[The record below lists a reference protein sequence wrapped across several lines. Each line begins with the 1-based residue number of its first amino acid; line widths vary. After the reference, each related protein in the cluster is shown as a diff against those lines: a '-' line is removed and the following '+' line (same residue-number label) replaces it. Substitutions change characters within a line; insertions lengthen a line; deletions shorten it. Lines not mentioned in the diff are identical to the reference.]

1 MHSGDADGEW
11 YGNTACGTLLATGG
25 TLYGPASIP
34 AGSSAAPLTPWT
46 EISQS
51 AVTGSGTAGDP
62 YKIVTVD
69 AAGTSGLQVTE
80 TDTYVVGQESY
91 RDDVV
96 VTNTASSAATGVL
109 SRAGDCYLQ
118 DSDTGYGIYDAGT
131 GAITCTTS
139 LTPGSRIEQML
150 PLTAASNYFEGF
162 YNTLW
167 ANIGTQAPFPNTCDC
182 AIDEDNSLGLSWN
195 LNLAAGASTTDS
207 SIVTFSPLGAEPVT
221 LTKTADAS
229 SVVAG
234 GSDGYTITA
243 TNPNTSAV
251 TLTSLSD
258 TLGAGFSYQSGTT
271 TGATTA
277 DPAIGGQTLTWGS
290 IVVPAGGTASVHFG
304 VTASSTPGT
313 YSDDAEGAATG
324 FTVVG
329 TGAAA
334 PVTVTAGTVAPS
346 HLVVNAATGEIRRFD
361 DRLGRVDQ
369 CQYLGPR
376 RQQVGGL
383 HARCQRDLHGRHRR
397 HGHHVVCHHPERGGR
412 LVFARGSVWR

>member
-1 MHSGDADGEW
+1 M
-11 YGNTACGTLLATGG
+11 
-25 TLYGPASIP
+25 
-34 AGSSAAPLTPWT
+34 
-46 EISQS
+46 
-51 AVTGSGTAGDP
+51 TGSGTAGDP

-69 AAGTSGLQVTE
+69 AAGTTGIQVTE
-80 TDTYVVGQESY
+80 TDTYVVGQGPD

-96 VTNTASSAATGVL
+96 VDNTGGSAATGVL
-109 SRAGDCYLQ
+109 YRGGDCYLQ
-118 DSDTGYGIYDAGT
+118 DSDTGFGIYDAGT

-150 PLTAASNYFEGF
+150 PLTAGSDYFEGF

-182 AIDEDNSLGLSWN
+182 ATDKDNSLGLSWN

-243 TNPNTSAV
+243 TNSNTSAV

-277 DPAIGGQTLTWGS
+277 DPSVSGQTLTWGS
-290 IVVPAGGTASVHFG
+290 ISVPAGGTASVHFG

-313 YSDDAEGAATG
+313 YSDDAEGAASG

-334 PVTVTAGTVAPS
+334 PVTVTAGTVPASHPS
-346 HLVVNAATGEIRRFD
+346 RSMPPLVTSLTRPPCRP
-361 DRLGRVDQ
+361 
-369 CQYLGPR
+369 C
-376 RQQVGGL
+376 
-383 HARCQRDLHGRHRR
+383 
-397 HGHHVVCHHPERGGR
+397 
-412 LVFARGSVWR
+412 